1 MAINQPVHTS
11 VTRKDEIIRC
21 GKTKKGI
28 FIFIGLIKVM
38 HAEAHERDNRM
49 QIYLNQRRSFLP
61 HGLMDSGERGRRG
74 KQGQGT
80 ALAARNLQER
90 GKPTAIGVS

>member
-1 MAINQPVHTS
+1 
-11 VTRKDEIIRC
+11 
-21 GKTKKGI
+21 
-28 FIFIGLIKVM
+28 M

-61 HGLMDSGERGRRG
+61 HRMSRGIMDSGERDRGEG